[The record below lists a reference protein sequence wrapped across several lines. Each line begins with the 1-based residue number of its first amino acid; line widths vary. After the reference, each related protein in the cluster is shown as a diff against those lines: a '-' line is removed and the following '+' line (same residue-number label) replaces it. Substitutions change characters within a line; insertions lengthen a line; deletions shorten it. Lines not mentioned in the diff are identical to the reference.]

1 MNILNILKNHFD
13 AIQNLLKKEDK
24 RIGIDV
30 LFDFIGGLIAQ
41 AFFMIKKQD
50 LCGDRE
56 LKCM

>member
-1 MNILNILKNHFD
+1 MMPFKI
-13 AIQNLLKKEDK
+13 LLKKEDK